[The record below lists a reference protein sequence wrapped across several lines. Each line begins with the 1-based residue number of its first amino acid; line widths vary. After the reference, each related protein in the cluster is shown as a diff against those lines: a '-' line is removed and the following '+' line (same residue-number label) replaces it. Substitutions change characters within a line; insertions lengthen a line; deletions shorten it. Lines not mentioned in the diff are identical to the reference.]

1 MWRGEEVR
9 AKRGEC
15 KEGKLVHKEVLS
27 RGAGAARKEESV
39 NQRAE
44 R

>member
-1 MWRGEEVR
+1 MWSGGKVQAERGES
-9 AKRGEC
+9 
-15 KEGKLVHKEVLS
+15 KEGKLAHKEVLS